1 MLRLSL
7 TCVLLFAP
15 SFVSAAE
22 VTLKLKYPPN
32 TTRTIQIEQK
42 SDQTLTIGPQDV
54 ETKSSTFIVQK
65 QTIGPKL
72 ANGSVEIVEKV
83 EVLQNELNL
92 PGGLTFQFDSA
103 NPDKAASN
111 PLLEPIAKLLRVSL
125 KTPATV
131 VIDADGKLAAV
142 RIPEA
147 AINEVDEDFR
157 SMLDP
162 EKRKKAAEKALGY
175 LPSKPVKTGETWE
188 QTVDA
193 DLGGGQTLTITSTLT
208 YEGEVDVNGKKL
220 HKITHKPKEVSYFM
234 DPNAKSPLK
243 VTNSELKPTEGSGEI
258 LFDAEAGDVVQ
269 RQSSMRI
276 QGKLTLDFGGQQLPG
291 KLDLKLSD
299 KTTRQP

>member
-1 MLRLSL
+1 MLRLTL
-7 TCVLLFAP
+7 TSVLLCAA
-15 SFVSAAE
+15 SLASAAE

-32 TTRTIQIEQK
+32 STRTVQLEQK
-42 SDQTLTIGPQDV
+42 SEQILTIGPQDV

-72 ANGSVEIVEKV
+72 PNGSVEIVEKV

-111 PLLEPIAKLLRVSL
+111 PLLEPVAKLMRVSL

-131 VIDADGKLAAV
+131 VIDAEGKLSAV
-142 RIPEA
+142 KIPEA

-162 EKRKKAAEKALGY
+162 EKRTKAAKKALEY
-175 LPSKPVKTGETWE
+175 LPSKPVKPGETWE
-188 QTVDA
+188 HTVDA

-208 YEGEVDVNGKKL
+208 YQGEVDVNGKKL
-220 HKITHKPKEVSYFM
+220 HKIVSKPKDVSYFM

-243 VTNSELKPTEGSGEI
+243 VTNSELKPTEGAGEI
-258 LFDAEAGDVVQ
+258 LFDVNEGDIVQ